1 MSQSA
6 SESKDALEER
16 TAAFDALSTTHQ
28 TLVAANATLTADAEI
43 AKGTLME
50 RQLLGNIMDSLIRTL
65 PKEESDIFQLNQLD
79 NKAMSSRDLMNAA
92 GQVLMCCNAT
102 MMKSRVTGG
111 GVDRKRAHEGG
122 EEDDGAKSS
131 MTPLQRAIAKEW
143 TM

>member
-6 SESKDALEER
+6 SESKVALEEQ

-111 GVDRKRAHEGG
+111 VDRKRAHEE
-122 EEDDGAKSS
+122 EEDDKAKSS